1 MKKLFLILSATVFV
15 LVFVFS
21 GCKKVEER
29 VEKRV
34 EQVKDAR
41 ETANEM
47 NKKIAES
54 QQKAKEAAGT
64 EEKK

>member
-1 MKKLFLILSATVFV
+1 MKKLFLILSATVF
-15 LVFVFS
+15 VFVFS